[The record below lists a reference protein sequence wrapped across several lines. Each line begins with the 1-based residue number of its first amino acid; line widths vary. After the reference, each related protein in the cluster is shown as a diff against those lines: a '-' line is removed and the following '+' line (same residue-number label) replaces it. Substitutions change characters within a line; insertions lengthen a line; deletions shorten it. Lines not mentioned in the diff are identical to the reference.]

1 MIDKPSTLVTLLQR
15 RVAEQPHRLAYTFLQ
30 DGEQEERSLTYA
42 ELDHLARAIGAT
54 LQELGA
60 SGKNVLLLYPPGLEY
75 IPAFFGCLYSG
86 AVAVPAYPPRLNQKT
101 MRIRSIIADAEAKTV
116 LSTAASLSRIKSM
129 LAADFADANDLNW
142 LATDEVSGDAER
154 NYRELTIKHSDLAF
168 LQYTSG
174 STGTPKGVMLRHDNL
189 LHNAEVVYKTLG
201 HTSDDKYFSWLP
213 TFHDMGFMAGI
224 LQPLYGGF
232 PGIMM
237 SPTSFLQSPLRWLQ
251 AISRYGATTSG
262 GPNFAYDLCVR
273 KVKPEQ
279 RAALDLSSWSVA
291 FNGAE
296 PVRRETIEKF
306 AETFAPNGFRK
317 EAFYPCYGLAEATLI
332 VSGGLKTQPPSVIEV
347 DAGSLEEGRVVQV
360 SEADGRTKPLVG
372 CGMALGNQTVV
383 IVDPK
388 TARQCA
394 SGEIGEIWISG
405 PSVAQG
411 YWNSV
416 DETEQTFRARI
427 ADTGEGL
434 FLRTGDLGFIQ
445 DGELYITG
453 RLKDLI
459 VIRGRNLYP
468 HDIELSVESSDATL
482 RAGCGA
488 AFSLDVD
495 GEERLFVVQEVDQR
509 QRPDLDQLIPRIRRV
524 IAEDH
529 EVQAHGVI
537 LIKAGSIPKTSSGKI
552 QRHACR
558 AAFIANRFDVVAEW
572 INTQPATVNAVE
584 TSYNLESVE
593 GIEGWLAALFAARLG
608 VSVEAIDTSRPVIDY
623 GLDSVAAIEVVHV
636 IENELYISLPV
647 TSLLQSAGIAAL
659 ASEAFARLAE
669 KSDLSTAVS
678 VASQRQRE
686 NVCPLSVGQQALW
699 LLYQAAP
706 ESAAYNI
713 NGAMKIKGPLDA
725 IRLRHAFQTLVD
737 RHSALRA
744 IFETHDGRPRQRILE
759 HAEVDFRQE
768 NASTWDDSFLRDRL
782 ADEAHFPFAL
792 EKTPPFRVRLVKR
805 SDEEHFL
812 LVVAHHIVTDLWS
825 MTLLLNEL
833 STLYEAPASPLE
845 LPGQYVDYVHWQESM
860 LTGAEGKRL
869 RSYWLQQLSGELLAL
884 NLPVDK
890 PRPVNQSF
898 RGGSISFDLDVE
910 LSHRLRALCNKQRV
924 TLYTVLLA
932 AFQVL
937 LHRYTG
943 QDEFLVGS
951 PSAGRTH
958 AGLASLV
965 GYLVNPVALRADL
978 SSDVTF
984 KAFLNQVQRTVL
996 DAWTIRTIHLLFWS
1010 SSFSRIVVLVR
1021 RHSSTRCLRFRKL
1034 T

>member
-1 MIDKPSTLVTLLQR
+1 
-15 RVAEQPHRLAYTFLQ
+15 
-30 DGEQEERSLTYA
+30 
-42 ELDHLARAIGAT
+42 
-54 LQELGA
+54 
-60 SGKNVLLLYPPGLEY
+60 
-75 IPAFFGCLYSG
+75 
-86 AVAVPAYPPRLNQKT
+86 
-101 MRIRSIIADAEAKTV
+101 
-116 LSTAASLSRIKSM
+116 
-129 LAADFADANDLNW
+129 
-142 LATDEVSGDAER
+142 
-154 NYRELTIKHSDLAF
+154 
-168 LQYTSG
+168 
-174 STGTPKGVMLRHDNL
+174 
-189 LHNAEVVYKTLG
+189 
-201 HTSDDKYFSWLP
+201 
-213 TFHDMGFMAGI
+213 
-224 LQPLYGGF
+224 GGF

-332 VSGGLKTQPPSVIEV
+332 VSGGLKTEPPSVIEV

-372 CGMALGNQTVV
+372 CGMALGNQAVV

-647 TSLLQSAGIAAL
+647 TSLLQSAGIGAL

-845 LPGQYVDYVHWQESM
+845 LPVQYVDYVHWQESM

-869 RSYWLQQLSGELLAL
+869 RSYWLQQLSGELPAL

-898 RGGSISFDLDVE
+898 RGGSISFDLEVE

-924 TLYTVLLA
+924 TQYTVLLA

-996 DAWTIRTIHLLFWS
+996 DALDHQDYPFALLVEQLQPDRSAGTSPLFNTMVAFQKTYLTNRGDAASLALGRAGDLIQLGNLAAESVAVENRIAQFDIVLMAAEVGENLSATIQYNSDIYEAETIRRMVQHYQILLEGIVTNPEQRISQLPLLTDDERQALIEWNETAVDHRSMATVHELFEEQSKRTPDSVAIVFAGARLSYRELNTKSNQMARYLRRLGVGPERLVGICMERSAATIISILG
-1010 SSFSRIVVLVR
+1010 VLKAGGAYLPLDPFGPTER
-1021 RHSSTRCLRFRKL
+1021 LRFMVADSGA
-1034 T
+1034 